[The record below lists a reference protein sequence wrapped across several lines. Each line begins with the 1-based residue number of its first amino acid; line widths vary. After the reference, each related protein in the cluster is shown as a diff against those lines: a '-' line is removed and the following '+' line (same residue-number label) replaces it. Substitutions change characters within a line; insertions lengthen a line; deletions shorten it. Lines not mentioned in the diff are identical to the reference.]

1 MTSLPAGTPQ
11 MPAAPPPR
19 GGPDRPAAGRPRSA
33 GARTLRERL
42 VFGVLLLCG
51 FFSVGTMLMI
61 LFILLTNTADFF
73 GHPIRDVAGNEVTVT
88 PGEFLGGGEWNP
100 LLGAEKHFGVWPL
113 VVGTLQVAV
122 VAMAFA
128 LPLGLMVAIW
138 LSEYARPRLRAVVKP
153 VLETIAGVPTV
164 VFGFFALTF
173 LTPLLRFSW
182 WPSWMPF
189 GGSEREGAVWNPFD
203 IGTYNVLAAGLAVG
217 IMCLPIVTSLAEDA
231 LRAVPRQLR
240 EGSYGL
246 GASRFETSLRVVL
259 PAALSGVIAAFLL
272 AVARAVGETMIV
284 ALAAGS
290 LPPNLHEDPM
300 SALDLTGDTQT
311 MTGYIVQIFLG
322 DVEHGGVEY
331 LSVYAIAF
339 TLFVMTL
346 LLTLGGGAIRA
357 RYRQVYD

>member
-1 MTSLPAGTPQ
+1 
-11 MPAAPPPR
+11 
-19 GGPDRPAAGRPRSA
+19 
-33 GARTLRERL
+33 
-42 VFGVLLLCG
+42 
-51 FFSVGTMLMI
+51 ML
-61 LFILLTNTADFF
+61 
-73 GHPIRDVAGNEVTVT
+73 
-88 PGEFLGGGEWNP
+88 
-100 LLGAEKHFGVWPL
+100 
-113 VVGTLQVAV
+113 
-122 VAMAFA
+122 
-128 LPLGLMVAIW
+128 
-138 LSEYARPRLRAVVKP
+138 
-153 VLETIAGVPTV
+153 
-164 VFGFFALTF
+164 
-173 LTPLLRFSW
+173 
-182 WPSWMPF
+182 PF
-189 GGSEREGAVWNPFD
+189 GGSEDGGVWNPFD

-246 GASRFETSLRVVL
+246 GASRFETSLKVVL

-290 LPPNLHEDPM
+290 LPPNLHESLA
-300 SALDLTGDTQT
+300 SAFDVTHDTQT

-346 LLTLGGGAIRA
+346 LLTVGGGAIRA

>member
-1 MTSLPAGTPQ
+1 MTSFSSGANPP
-11 MPAAPPPR
+11 PAAV
-19 GGPDRPAAGRPRSA
+19 PASGSPGRVPRSA
-33 GARTLRERL
+33 LARSVKEKL

-61 LFILLTNTADFF
+61 LFILLSNTLDFF
-73 GHPIRDVAGNEVTVT
+73 GHPIKDVAGNEVTVT
-88 PGEFLGGGEWNP
+88 PTEFLTGGEWNP
-100 LLGAEKHFGVWPL
+100 LLGAKKHFGMWPL
-113 VVGTLQVAV
+113 IVGTLQVSV

-138 LSEYARPRLRAVVKP
+138 LSEYAAPRVRAVIKP

-173 LTPLLRFSW
+173 ITPALRLSW
-182 WPSWMPF
+182 WPSWLP
-189 GGSEREGAVWNPFD
+189 GGGGENEVWNPFD

-217 IMCLPIVTSLAEDA
+217 IMCLPIVTSLSEDA

-246 GASRFETSLRVVL
+246 GASRFETSLKVVL
-259 PAALSGVIAAFLL
+259 PAALSGVVAAFLL

-284 ALAAGS
+284 ALAAGA
-290 LPPNLHEDPM
+290 LPPNLAENPAAAFDV
-300 SALDLTGDTQT
+300 TRDTQT

-346 LLTLGGGAIRA
+346 LLTVGGGAIRA
-357 RYRQVYD
+357 RFRQAYD